1 MPRLCPTNFE
11 PEKVKSVSPGSEA
24 EKAGLRETDLITHIK
39 GEAVQVML
47 YLIST
52 LPRLIYGPL
61 LGH

>member
-1 MPRLCPTNFE
+1 MTGFE

-39 GEAVQVML
+39 GEAVQVIL

-52 LPRLIYGPL
+52 LPGLIYGPL
-61 LGH
+61 LNH